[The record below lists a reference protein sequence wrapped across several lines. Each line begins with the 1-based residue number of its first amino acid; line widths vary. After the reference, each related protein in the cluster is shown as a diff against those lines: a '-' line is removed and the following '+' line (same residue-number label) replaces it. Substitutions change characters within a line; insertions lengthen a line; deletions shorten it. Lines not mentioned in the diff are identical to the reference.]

1 MRAAIYIRNHR
12 FRAMAA
18 ILLGVLLLLGA
29 GDNSSRVDR
38 LGHQLMCMCSCNQIL
53 LECNHVG
60 CAYSSSMTKELQAYV
75 DAGKSDKEVLAAFV
89 EKYGTTVLAAP
100 TLSGFD
106 RVAWIMPYL
115 ALLVG
120 IGGVALVVRAWHKRY
135 GGRTVAAG
143 PQLSAAD
150 LSRLREQARRE
161 TDL

>member
-1 MRAAIYIRNHR
+1 MRAAAYIRDHR
-12 FRAMAA
+12 FRAITALVA
-18 ILLGVLLLLGA
+18 GVLLLLGA
-29 GDNSSRVDR
+29 GDNSSRVDH
-38 LGHQLMCMCSCNQIL
+38 LGHQLMCMCSCSQIL

-60 CAYSSSMTKELQAYV
+60 CAYSSSMTKELQSYV
-75 DAGKSDKEVLAAFV
+75 DAGRTDKEVLAAFV

-100 TLSGFD
+100 THSGFD

-120 IGGVALVVRAWHKRY
+120 IGGVALVVRAWHRRY
-135 GGRTVAAG
+135 GARAVPVGA
-143 PQLSAAD
+143 QLSPAD